1 MPPSEAAP
9 SKMKKKSA
17 GGSGKATEGDCM
29 KREKKKKDKK
39 KDSSIPKNKIQK
51 QLIKSPPNKSGKSGK
66 ASRKSSSSVVSG
78 KVAEIVN
85 PLILNYWNGR
95 GLMEVPR
102 MMLGKP
108 MQSAIF
114 YVFASHN
121 FCSLCGQVSGR

>member
-1 MPPSEAAP
+1 
-9 SKMKKKSA
+9 
-17 GGSGKATEGDCM
+17 M
-29 KREKKKKDKK
+29 KREKKKKD
-39 KDSSIPKNKIQK
+39 SGIPKNKIPK
-51 QLIKSPPNKSGKSGK
+51 QLIKHPPNKSGKSGK

-108 MQSAIF
+108 MQSAIL

>member
-9 SKMKKKSA
+9 SKKKKKSA

-29 KREKKKKDKK
+29 KREKKKK
-39 KDSSIPKNKIQK
+39 KDSIPKNKIQK
-51 QLIKSPPNKSGKSGK
+51 HLIEHPPKKSGSKSGK

-108 MQSAIF
+108 MQSAIL